1 MLQYYETTLHT
12 FPQEK
17 KKHWKERSSSILPL
31 QEERTYENL
40 SSDYLSLQRT
50 PSFHPT
56 NDKQKIMSKTQIRR
70 NKYIRSSKLE
80 SFIM

>member
-17 KKHWKERSSSILPL
+17 KTLKREKQQYSTTPGRKNL
-31 QEERTYENL
+31 ENL

-56 NDKQKIMSKTQIRR
+56 SDKQKITSKTQIRR
-70 NKYIRSSKLE
+70 KKYIQSSKLG
-80 SFIM
+80 FIM